1 MKHSKRFSALLLALV
16 MALALSVPAMA
27 AQEGTLTGGS
37 ITIDNAVVGQT
48 YSIYQLLY
56 LESYD
61 ATNGTYA
68 YKANSAWEAWLKTQT
83 TYVSIDAQ
91 GYVTWVDGADA
102 AAFAMLAQEHAA
114 ETAEITSDATP
125 VTATTTT
132 VEFTGLKLGY
142 YLVDSTLGA
151 LCSLDTTNPAATIK
165 EKNSKPT
172 LEKQVKEDSNN
183 SWGDE
188 NDADIGQTVEFKAT
202 ITVQGTAKGYVM
214 HDKMD
219 DGLTYDKVTK
229 VTLNGNDV
237 AAINYTVSDNV
248 THGAGDDTVTHTFD
262 VTFSEAFC
270 NTLKT
275 GDVIVVY
282 YQATLNSNAV
292 VNAPEL
298 NKAHL
303 SYKDESGNDFTTPD
317 DSTKTYT
324 WDMDVLKYAN
334 GNKSNVLAGV
344 KFVLLNKDK
353 TMVAKVAGGKIT
365 EWVASGVTKDEQDVY
380 TYPATWPD
388 GTELTTNANGKIEID
403 GLDADT
409 YYLHETA
416 TLPGYNV
423 LNRDVEVVIEGKKV
437 VEGQETYETVT
448 IEVENKSGTELPSTG
463 GMGTTVLYVL
473 GAALVLCA
481 GVLLITRR
489 RMSR

>member
-27 AQEGTLTGGS
+27 TQEGTLTDGS

-61 ATNGTYA
+61 AAEGTYA
-68 YKANSAWEAWLKTQT
+68 YKANSAWESWLKTQT
-83 TYVSIDAQ
+83 AYVSIDAQ
-91 GYVTWVDGADA
+91 GYVTWVSGADA
-102 AAFAMLAQEHAA
+102 AAFAKLAQAHAA
-114 ETAEITSDATP
+114 ETEEITSDADP
-125 VTATTTT
+125 DTATTTT
-132 VEFTGLKLGY
+132 VSFTGLKLGY
-142 YLVDSTLGA
+142 YLVDSTLGT
-151 LCSLDTTNPAATIK
+151 LCSLDTTNPTVTIK
-165 EKNSKPT
+165 EKNAEPT
-172 LEKQVKEDSNN
+172 NVKEVQEDSKVNETN
-183 SWGDE
+183 KGWGDN
-188 NDADIGQTVEFKAT
+188 NDADIKQTVNFRST
-202 ITVQGTAKGYVM
+202 ITAQAGAENYVF
-214 HDKMD
+214 HDKMSA
-219 DGLTYDKVTK
+219 GLTFGSVTG
-229 VTLNGNDV
+229 VTLNGTAVDAKYYTIKTSDLND
-237 AAINYTVSDNV
+237 DC
-248 THGAGDDTVTHTFD
+248 TFE
-262 VTFSEAFC
+262 VVFTQEFC
-270 NTLKT
+270 NTLKAN
-275 GDVIVVY
+275 DKIVISY
-282 YQATLNSNAV
+282 TATLNENAV
-292 VNAPEL
+292 VGLPGNPNES
-298 NKAHL
+298 KL
-303 SYKDESGNDFTTPD
+303 SYGDSSNTKYTTP
-317 DSTKTYT
+317 SETTTYT

-334 GNKSNVLAGV
+334 GNESNVLAGV
-344 KFVLLNKDK
+344 KFVLLNSDK
-353 TMVAKVAGGKIT
+353 TKVAKVADGKIT
-365 EWVASGVTKDEQDVY
+365 AWVDSNVTKDDQGVY

-388 GTELTTNANGKIEID
+388 GTELTTNESGKIEID

-423 LNRDVEVVIEGKKV
+423 LNEDVEVVIEGKKV